1 MSLIKNSFYN
11 IVGFAIPTMIAI
23 PSFGILAR
31 WLSIEEFGIFML
43 TFALVGYASI
53 FDAGLSRAVIREISI
68 FRFDEAEKS
77 KIIGTASIVIF
88 IMGLI
93 ASSILFLSSPSLAD
107 FLKVSDQY
115 KYVVIQ
121 SFKVLSIVLPC
132 YLLDLIWIGYLQGIE
147 KFSMVNVH
155 KSMSNSLIIL
165 LPVIFCIFDST
176 ILYATYGL
184 VTGRIISVILSF
196 LFCKDIIRKSK
207 FKFNFIVLK
216 RLLRFGSWLTVS
228 NIISPMMVYFDKFLV
243 SNLLGSQKVAY
254 YIAPAEGVNRLV
266 NVPIALTMALFPKIN
281 HAKTIDEQRYLER
294 MSYIIISSI
303 CLPITILGISF
314 SREIMTIWM
323 GVEYGIKSSLI
334 LQILFIG
341 YYFNSL
347 AQIPYTILQSKGF
360 SKTTAIIH
368 AIEVIP
374 YLTIL
379 YFSAKEFGL
388 IGAATVWSLRVF
400 VDFLLLLFFNHR
412 SRNLLLIST

>member
-11 IVGFAIPTMIAI
+11 IIGFAIPTIIAI

-68 FRFDEAEKS
+68 FRFNETEKS

-93 ASSILFLSSPSLAD
+93 ASSILFLSSSLLAG
-107 FLKVSDQY
+107 FLKVSDEY
-115 KYVVIQ
+115 TYVVIE
-121 SFKVLSIVLPC
+121 SFKVLSLVLPC

-147 KFSMVNVH
+147 RFSIVSIH
-155 KSMSNSLIIL
+155 KSISNSLIIL
-165 LPVIFCIFDST
+165 LPVIFCIFDSS

-196 LFCKDIIRKSK
+196 LFCQDVIYKSK
-207 FKFNFIVLK
+207 FKFDFLVLK
-216 RLLRFGSWLTVS
+216 RLLRFGSWITVS

-254 YIAPAEGVNRLV
+254 YAAPAEGVNRLV
-266 NVPIALTMALFPKIN
+266 NIPIALTMALFPKIN
-281 HAKTIDEQRYLER
+281 NAKTIGEQRGLEKL
-294 MSYIIISSI
+294 SYTVISLI
-303 CLPITILGISF
+303 CLPITIVGIVF
-314 SREIMTIWM
+314 STEIMTIWM

-334 LQILFIG
+334 LKILFIG
-341 YYFNSL
+341 YYFNAL

-360 SKTTAIIH
+360 SKSTAIIH

-374 YLTIL
+374 YLSIL
-379 YFSAKEFGL
+379 YFSTKEFGL
-388 IGAATVWSLRVF
+388 VGAAIVWSLRVF
-400 VDFLLLLFFNHR
+400 IDFLLLLYFNYR
-412 SRNLLLIST
+412 SRNILLIAT